1 MEAETL
7 IKITTDGTD
16 KEDEKFKYEAMFMAW
31 EHPHQLEVR
40 DMWVVGKDIHNMIK
54 FLGGSYIFRG
64 MANELNFTI
73 GLMLRE
79 EN

>member
-16 KEDEKFKYEAMFMAW
+16 KEDEKFKYEAMVMAW

-40 DMWVVGKDIHNMIK
+40 DM
-54 FLGGSYIFRG
+54 
-64 MANELNFTI
+64 
-73 GLMLRE
+73 
-79 EN
+79 